1 MAQHDFV
8 PAWLNFST
16 PQPAK
21 SPAANLDKPGEPHH
35 HRDGR
40 NAVSRRRHNS
50 SDGFFNN
57 GSLRAPAGD
66 GWQQPSL
73 LLRHD
78 SVDSG
83 VAKGGHGGLAGGSC
97 WKETPSWH
105 RAPRGAQDGHHHGH
119 HGHHH
124 QGRHPKRVGV
134 DRDRQVGHRQRNG
147 NFHPRKGPSYQD
159 KFPNEE
165 RKDGKDDKLKFVEE
179 DFPSLNPETTGKP
192 ATPMRAVAPH
202 AGVWE
207 NPPSGKQMVSKMLVI
222 KKVSKEDS
230 AFSAGFATAGPLP
243 TNGSKVPISGF
254 SIYKNLVPK
263 PAVAPTKSTQWKS
276 GGREITKPGLHMP
289 GRDSVFTSPVSA
301 AKPSPAVS
309 APQHS
314 NPKELPSST
323 TPPIDIAPSRLKL
336 MRRGPDRKSEFLRA
350 LKDEGTGELVTSS
363 SPGTSGEGESSTPE
377 PKAYSEEV
385 CHENGLSYSLSDSD
399 TEHLSSSLEAEHR
412 LLKAM
417 GWQEYPENDDNFQPL
432 TEDELREFQTKT
444 EQLKRNGMQ
453 RARGVILH
461 FTPWRSVA
469 EANVEEGSESETSS
483 SSQTSDD
490 DDCIKS

>member
-21 SPAANLDKPGEPHH
+21 SPAANLEKQGEPHH

-40 NAVSRRRHNS
+40 TSVSRRRHNS

-105 RAPRGAQDGHHHGH
+105 GAPRGAQD
-119 HGHHH
+119 GHHH

-134 DRDRQVGHRQRNG
+134 DRDRQVAHRQRNG

-192 ATPMRAVAPH
+192 GTPMRAVAPH

-207 NPPSGKQMVSKMLVI
+207 NPPSGKQLVSKMLVI
-222 KKVSKEDS
+222 KKLSKEDPGT
-230 AFSAGFATAGPLP
+230 AFSAGFASAGILP
-243 TNGSKVPISGF
+243 INGSKTPMASS

-263 PAVAPTKSTQWKS
+263 PAVAPTKSNQWKS
-276 GGREITKPGLHMP
+276 GGREITKSGLHMP

-301 AKPSPAVS
+301 AKPSPPPQRTTAQPHERAPFQHDSSHRHRPSGRPAAARGPQERVRA
-309 APQHS
+309 APQS
-314 NPKELPSST
+314 PKST
-323 TPPIDIAPSRLKL
+323 AR
-336 MRRGPDRKSEFLRA
+336 
-350 LKDEGTGELVTSS
+350 
-363 SPGTSGEGESSTPE
+363 
-377 PKAYSEEV
+377 V

-417 GWQEYPENDDNFQPL
+417 GWQEYPENDDSFQPL

-444 EQLKRNGMQ
+444 EQLKRNGLQ
-453 RARGVILH
+453 RNGALPRARGVTLH

-469 EANVEEGSESETSS
+469 EENVEEGSESETSS

>member
-21 SPAANLDKPGEPHH
+21 SPAANLEKQSEPH

-40 NAVSRRRHNS
+40 APASRRRHNS

-105 RAPRGAQDGHHHGH
+105 GGPRGAPDGH
-119 HGHHH
+119 HHH
-124 QGRHPKRVGV
+124 QGRHPKRGVGE
-134 DRDRQVGHRQRNG
+134 RDRQAGHRQRNG
-147 NFHPRKGPSYQD
+147 NFHPRKVPLYQD

-165 RKDGKDDKLKFVEE
+165 RKDNKDDKLKFVEE

-192 ATPMRAVAPH
+192 GTQTRAVAPH

-222 KKVSKEDS
+222 KKISKEDPS
-230 AFSAGFATAGPLP
+230 TAFSAGFATAGALP
-243 TNGSKVPISGF
+243 SNGSKVPIAGS
-254 SIYKNLVPK
+254 SVYKNLVPK
-263 PAVAPTKSTQWKS
+263 PAVAPTKSTQWKAS
-276 GGREITKPGLHMP
+276 GREITKSGLHVP

-301 AKPSPAVS
+301 AKLSTPNC
-309 APQHS
+309 APQQ
-314 NPKELPSST
+314 NTPKST
-323 TPPIDIAPSRLKL
+323 TPPIDITSSRLKL

-350 LKDEGTGELVTSS
+350 LKDEGPGELTTSS

-385 CHENGLSYSLSDSD
+385 HENGLSCSLSDSD
-399 TEHLSSSLEAEHR
+399 TEHLSSSLEAEHK

-417 GWQEYPENDDNFQPL
+417 GWQEYPENDDNFLPL
-432 TEDELREFQTKT
+432 TEDELKEFQRKT
-444 EQLKRNGMQ
+444 EQ
-453 RARGVILH
+453 V
-461 FTPWRSVA
+461 
-469 EANVEEGSESETSS
+469 SS
-483 SSQTSDD
+483 TEW
-490 DDCIKS
+490 